1 MVKPGAFLLVNTIEF
16 FIRVL
21 PEQES
26 GKVLKKKNLPRNR
39 EDPNQKPLT
48 IKPYPM
54 KIRC

>member
-1 MVKPGAFLLVNTIEF
+1 MHGAFIVK
-16 FIRVL
+16 
-21 PEQES
+21 
-26 GKVLKKKNLPRNR
+26 KVCKTQRTVVSKKTFREAYKKKNLPRNR